1 MRIVYLDQNKWID
14 LARAFKKP
22 DDHIELYNL
31 LQSTRTEVAAGRLA
45 LPLTSTNLYETYK
58 IADSERRRDLAFV
71 QAVLSRGL
79 VFRGRHKRLE
89 VEVGCVVAD
98 HVKRPAPDIP
108 DDWFL
113 SNVFFEAT
121 AEWGDE
127 RLGFSIPEKVVA
139 FIRSNPVKCLY
150 DHLVEASDD
159 LRLVAVQNFSSGS
172 DRLRATIEERR
183 SRNAGET
190 FDMRRRIQSA
200 LLLINE
206 IELIIGFANGLGAG
220 WKSTADIDETLAH
233 RLVDDVPTYHVERE
247 IAVRIEAQPRAIA
260 ENDFRD
266 MASFCAV
273 IPYSDMV
280 IGENQF
286 VNLARQAKLG
296 KKYGTRL
303 ETSVLA
309 LRGLL
314 QTDAGS
320 Q

>member
-22 DDHIELYNL
+22 DDHTEFHKL
-31 LQSTRTEVAAGRLA
+31 LQSVRTEVVAGRLV

-58 IADSERRRDLAFV
+58 VADTERRRDLAFV
-71 QAVLSRGL
+71 QAVLSKGL
-79 VFRGRHKRLE
+79 VFRGRQKRLE
-89 VEVGCVVAD
+89 VEVGRVVAD
-98 HVKRPAPDIP
+98 HLKLPMPDTQ

-121 AEWGDE
+121 AEWEDE
-127 RLGFSIPEKVVA
+127 RLGLSIPEKVVA

-150 DHLVEASDD
+150 DHLVEAPDD
-159 LRLVAVQNFSSGS
+159 HRLVAVQNFSRGT
-172 DRLRATIEERR
+172 DRLRSTIEERR
-183 SRNAGET
+183 GRNAGESLA
-190 FDMRRRIQSA
+190 MRRRIQGA
-200 LLLINE
+200 RLLINDLD
-206 IELIIGFANGLGAG
+206 LIVGFANKMGAG
-220 WKSTADIDETLAH
+220 WQSTADIGKELAH
-233 RLVDDVPTYHVERE
+233 RLVDDVPTYHIERE
-247 IAVRIEAQPRAIA
+247 IALRIEAQSRPLE

-273 IPYSDMV
+273 VAYADMV
-280 IGENQF
+280 TGENQF

-296 KKYGTRL
+296 KKYETRL

-309 LRGLL
+309 LRELL
-314 QTDAGS
+314 ETDAIP